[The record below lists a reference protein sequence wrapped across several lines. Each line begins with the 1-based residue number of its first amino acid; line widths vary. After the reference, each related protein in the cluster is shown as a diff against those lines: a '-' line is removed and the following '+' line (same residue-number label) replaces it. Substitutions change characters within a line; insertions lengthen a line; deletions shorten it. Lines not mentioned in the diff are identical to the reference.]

1 MKTESKASLLKWGP
15 LMVAVLALIPAYLM
29 GPIAFTFKATM
40 KDMLNQE
47 LAAHESTAAFAA
59 KAQQDRDN
67 DAFKR
72 LEQSLALA
80 RDKASLSE
88 SNYAR
93 QLMELDARLIALE
106 TQVKRL
112 KLEFESNGKRP
123 SDSTGP

>member
-1 MKTESKASLLKWGP
+1 MKKNAAMSDAPKYA
-15 LMVAVLALIPAYLM
+15 
-29 GPIAFTFKATM
+29 IAISSVSHPVNGWLRKSMIATSGSIA
-40 KDMLNQE
+40 N
-47 LAAHESTAAFAA
+47 AAISTAAFAA